1 MVNFCSVFL
10 VDPVSVSAID
20 GTTVIFSCTVRGTDT
35 VTFRVNDTSATLDSV
50 FKKGFQQLS
59 DAEDLGNM
67 TVRRNMTVTVSSLY
81 NNTEIIC
88 RAQGTP
94 MNADSQVAVLTVQ
107 GTILFIVYE
116 VRLLIYQIS

>member
-1 MVNFCSVFL
+1 M
-10 VDPVSVSAID
+10 
-20 GTTVIFSCTVRGTDT
+20 DT
-35 VTFRVNDTSATLDSV
+35 VTYRINDTSATLGSI
-50 FKKGFQQLS
+50 FSKGFYQLP

-67 TVRRNMTVTVSSLY
+67 TVRRNMTVMISSLY

-107 GTILFIVYE
+107 GTILSIV
-116 VRLLIYQIS
+116 

>member
-1 MVNFCSVFL
+1 MIL
-10 VDPVSVSAID
+10 
-20 GTTVIFSCTVRGTDT
+20 SCTARGTDT
-35 VTFRVNDTSATLDSV
+35 ITFRVNNTSATWGSI
-50 FKKGFQQLS
+50 FSKGFYQLP

-88 RAQGTP
+88 RSQGIS

-116 VRLLIYQIS
+116 VRLLIYQMSSNFLDGKTITIF